1 MTDETIFD
9 AVTRKATADIA
20 APLDK
25 GARQGQILVVDDN
38 RMNRLTLGRGVQQ
51 QGHAV
56 AMAEN
61 GQQALEMIR
70 SSAFDL
76 VLLDIVM
83 PEMDGFQVLEVM
95 KRDPELRGIPVI
107 VISALEEMESVIRCI
122 NIGAEDYLNKPFD
135 PVLLRARINACL
147 EKKWLRDQE
156 QAHLRQ
162 LVELNELKNRFLGMA
177 AHDLRSPLTVIQ
189 GFVKVLIKGRLGPVT
204 DAQKEM
210 LDRVF
215 ASSQKMLN
223 LINDLLDVA
232 AIEAGRLSLD
242 LREVDL
248 PAFLRECHRS
258 HVMIAE
264 AKSIRLDLDVP
275 DRLPPVLADCSRL
288 EQVVGNLIGN
298 AVKFSY
304 PETTTVLRARMDGN
318 EIAVSVTD
326 QGQGIP
332 ADEIPDMFSD
342 FARTSVK
349 PTGNEKSTGLGLAIT
364 QRIVQAHGGTI
375 SVASEVGR
383 GSTFTFTLPVA

>member
-1 MTDETIFD
+1 MTNETVIE
-9 AVTRKATADIA
+9 AG
-20 APLDK
+20 APSRDN
-25 GARQGQILVVDDN
+25 ASPPEMQGRRGNILVVDDAP
-38 RMNRLTLGRGVQQ
+38 MNRLTLGRGVLQ
-51 QGHAV
+51 QGHTV
-56 AMAEN
+56 SMAEN

-70 SSAFDL
+70 SAAFDV

-189 GFVKVLIKGRLGPVT
+189 GFVKVLSRGRLGPAT
-204 DAQKEM
+204 EAQQEM
-210 LDRVF
+210 LGRVY

-242 LREVDL
+242 LRQADL
-248 PAFLRECHRS
+248 VAFLRDCHKS
-258 HVMIAE
+258 HLMIAE
-264 AKSIRLDLDVP
+264 AKSIRLELDVP
-275 DRLPPVLADCSRL
+275 DELPPVRADCGRL
-288 EQVVGNLIGN
+288 EQVIGNLVSN

-304 PETTTVLRARMDGN
+304 PETTAVLRARLEGN
-318 EIAVSVTD
+318 QIAISVTD

-332 ADEIPDMFSD
+332 ADEIPIMFSD
-342 FARTSVK
+342 FGRTSVR
-349 PTGNEKSTGLGLAIT
+349 PTGNERSTGLGLAIT
-364 QRIVQAHGGTI
+364 KRIVQAHGGTI
-375 SVASEVGR
+375 SVASEVGH
-383 GSTFTFTLPVA
+383 GSTFTFTLPIA